1 MRIRLAT
8 SEDVEKVAKLI
19 SQFRVEL
26 KALKGIQS
34 PPKEDQAKEEFNEYL
49 DANYLIYIAEDH
61 DEELL
66 GYLVC
71 RVDQGV
77 VWAESIYVNQGSRR
91 KGVASELYK
100 EAEKLAADLGHETV
114 YNWVHPNNDKIIKF
128 LAKMNYNVLNLIEIR
143 KAYENE
149 RLTQTLRVGNH
160 DYHY

>member
-1 MRIRLAT
+1 M
-8 SEDVEKVAKLI
+8 
-19 SQFRVEL
+19 EL

-49 DANYLIYIAEDH
+49 DANYPIYIAEDN

-77 VWAESIYVNQGSRR
+77 VWAESIYVNQSSRR

-100 EAEKLAADLGHETV
+100 EAEKLASDLGHETV
-114 YNWVHPNNDKIIKF
+114 YHWIHPNNDKIIKF

-149 RLTQTLRVGNH
+149 RLNQTLHVGNH